1 MPPAVAAEA
10 PSAAADGQQKKSAT
24 VAAPSSALPRTP
36 SIVAGFN
43 PGLNPSPAGLDVV
56 GFYLLCPAA
65 AFAAAAAPL
74 TALAAHAG
82 RELSGRLSS
91 LLLLHIDSVSGE
103 LSLRDGG
110 PGAGTAALR
119 PCELKLAKLL
129 DQMVLLQSRCVPPAS
144 SRVCPCMRV
153 PRGDGRCLCQP
164 AQWASLWRSHP
175 LSTYIDPLFLA
186 AGVRARCA
194 YSQTHLQGGINRS
207 PLPCFGLSCSD
218 MLLSFYACP
227 ARIPPLRLPACR
239 YEVSMQLPV
248 TSGRQELAAAFQ
260 AAADGAAA
268 GAQGALGLVDGR
280 LATEGWQLADVPAA
294 ADDGSAAST
303 GPIAVELLLQPS
315 SSLAMCTAGG
325 GKAGS
330 GLLRGRAEGGAVGQ
344 VSIQGCLD
352 CRACLHRREAAAAAV
367 EAVRLDVRRSLQARM
382 DALLDAA
389 EQQQEAA
396 AAEAEEQQGR
406 PHGGAAAAPLPP
418 PPAHPLFAAAGD
430 SSAPLLV
437 SLPRRA
443 FVAAAAAGGLP
454 YCDYLFEGESTQA
467 VLGRLQLLL
476 PMPGLATAAVECLEQ
491 AVGRQAPSLS
501 PSAALPLRAGSGS
514 RGVGALPCSALVV
527 GAGAVAVLALAVGY
541 FSLGGQ

>member
-1 MPPAVAAEA
+1 
-10 PSAAADGQQKKSAT
+10 
-24 VAAPSSALPRTP
+24 
-36 SIVAGFN
+36 
-43 PGLNPSPAGLDVV
+43 
-56 GFYLLCPAA
+56 
-65 AFAAAAAPL
+65 
-74 TALAAHAG
+74 
-82 RELSGRLSS
+82 
-91 LLLLHIDSVSGE
+91 
-103 LSLRDGG
+103 
-110 PGAGTAALR
+110 
-119 PCELKLAKLL
+119 
-129 DQMVLLQSRCVPPAS
+129 
-144 SRVCPCMRV
+144 
-153 PRGDGRCLCQP
+153 
-164 AQWASLWRSHP
+164 
-175 LSTYIDPLFLA
+175 
-186 AGVRARCA
+186 
-194 YSQTHLQGGINRS
+194 
-207 PLPCFGLSCSD
+207 
-218 MLLSFYACP
+218 
-227 ARIPPLRLPACR
+227 
-239 YEVSMQLPV
+239 MQLPV

-294 ADDGSAAST
+294 ADGSAAST

-315 SSLAMCTAGG
+315 SSLATCTAGG

-330 GLLRGRAEGGAVGQ
+330 GLLRGRAHSSAVGQ

-352 CRACLHRREAAAAAV
+352 CRACVHRREAAAAAV

-406 PHGGAAAAPLPP
+406 QHGGAASAPLPP

-430 SSAPLLV
+430 SGAPLLV

-476 PMPGLATAAVECLEQ
+476 PMSGLATAAVECLEQ

-501 PSAALPLRAGSGS
+501 SSAALPLRAGSGG
-514 RGVGALPCSALVV
+514 RGAGALPCSALVV
-527 GAGAVAVLALAVGY
+527 GAAAVAVLALVVGY
-541 FSLGGQ
+541 SSLGGQ

>member
-1 MPPAVAAEA
+1 MGRSVQVDATIHSYAEGCVQRRVIAEVGALVGRCA
-10 PSAAADGQQKKSAT
+10 PGKDLVLQ
-24 VAAPSSALPRTP
+24 ALPVP
-36 SIVAGFN
+36 SRDGGVPLAVTASGSASKKTGKGSKPGSTLAGSLQLDEELVLEYACLLERLL
-43 PGLNPSPAGLDVV
+43 PGGLDVV

-129 DQMVLLQSRCVPPAS
+129 DQMVLLQS
-144 SRVCPCMRV
+144 
-153 PRGDGRCLCQP
+153 
-164 AQWASLWRSHP
+164 
-175 LSTYIDPLFLA
+175 
-186 AGVRARCA
+186 
-194 YSQTHLQGGINRS
+194 
-207 PLPCFGLSCSD
+207 
-218 MLLSFYACP
+218 
-227 ARIPPLRLPACR
+227 R